1 MSIKSA
7 TANLYKDALYYGLD
21 NLISLL
27 EPKPAPVPIAAPLT
41 LLPPL
46 DFSNERWTGSTAQL
60 TGPIPLRDLQI
71 KLPSAESTDKGF
83 VTKAEV
89 PKAVVFSAEN
99 VHVK

>member
-1 MSIKSA
+1 MSVKSA

-27 EPKPAPVPIAAPLT
+27 EPKPAPLPIAAPLT

-46 DFSNERWTGSTAQL
+46 DFSNERWRGSTAQL
-60 TGPIPLRDLQI
+60 TGPIPLCDLQM
-71 KLPSAESTDKGF
+71 KLPAAELTENGF
-83 VTKAEV
+83 VTKAEA
-89 PKAVVFSAEN
+89 PKAVLFSAEN